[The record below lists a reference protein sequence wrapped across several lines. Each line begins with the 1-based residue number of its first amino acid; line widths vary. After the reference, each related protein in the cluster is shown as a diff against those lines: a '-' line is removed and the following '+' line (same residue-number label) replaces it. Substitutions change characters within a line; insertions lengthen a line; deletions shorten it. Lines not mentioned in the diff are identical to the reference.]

1 MATVDVTVGG
11 RQYQLACED
20 GQERHLASLA
30 AMVDAE
36 ARGLASQIGVVGE
49 ARLLLM
55 AALMIADRLRDA
67 EEQGAPPP
75 DPAAAENAEALRQA
89 VARLEG
95 LIDAHAARA

>member
-20 GQERHLASLA
+20 GQEAHLASVA

-36 ARGLASQIGVVGE
+36 AKALSKQIGVMGE

-55 AALMIADRLRDA
+55 AALMIADKLKDA
-67 EEQGAPPP
+67 GAA
-75 DPAAAENAEALRQA
+75 PAAQPNLFAADDAAALEQA
-89 VARLEG
+89 VARLER
-95 LIDAHAARA
+95 LVNTHAARM